1 MIWSTTSSVIF
12 IFNEIYKSLQTS
24 CLPYKYFPQDYLKIK
39 KEISNE
45 QSVKKKKKQANKQ
58 RDKLSVLQEANH
70 SQYALFHGLY
80 PLPLLGQFSK
90 GYLEILGLEESTCPF
105 LLLILSFQA
114 HELPLFSTTIYE
126 VSKLHRPFTFSSSP
140 LFLSSPALGW
150 DPQSILLINAD
161 SWLSQFVP
169 FSCWEYH
176 FRIQL
181 IWGNM
186 FCLSPCACP
195 APPSDKRPAKI
206 NLRWWQNGQE
216 FKDNGSPKADLLK
229 NLREWNTARA
239 RRLIILLFNPNAPIP
254 IFKDRSNGN

>member
-45 QSVKKKKKQANKQ
+45 QSVKKKKKGKQ
-58 RDKLSVLQEANH
+58 INSEISSLSYRRQTIASML
-70 SQYALFHGLY
+70 YFTGLH
-80 PLPLLGQFSK
+80 PLPSLCQFSK
-90 GYLEILGLEESTCPF
+90 GYLEILGLGESTCPF

-114 HELPLFSTTIYE
+114 HELPPFSTTIYE
-126 VSKLHRPFTFSSSP
+126 VSKLCRPFTFSSSP
-140 LFLSSPALGW
+140 LFLSNPALGR
-150 DPQSILLINAD
+150 DTQSILLINADD

-181 IWGNM
+181 VQGN
-186 FCLSPCACP
+186 CIRPLTLRLPR
-195 APPSDKRPAKI
+195 PPSYSD
-206 NLRWWQNGQE
+206 Q
-216 FKDNGSPKADLLK
+216 LK
-229 NLREWNTARA
+229 S
-239 RRLIILLFNPNAPIP
+239 I
-254 IFKDRSNGN
+254 